1 MATIVLVHG
10 IAQEQRSAAELETEW
25 LPSLA
30 GGLENAGHTPLA
42 DRLRDGAFTVRM
54 AFYGNKFLSPDHQ
67 GLEPDPLTAARA
79 IDRRTARAGPV
90 AQRRGLLEPKRR
102 R

>member
-42 DRLRDGAFTVRM
+42 DRLRDGAFHRPD
-54 AFYGNKFLSPDHQ
+54 GLLRQQISPPRPSRTRTRSAHRR
-67 GLEPDPLTAARA
+67 RA

-90 AQRRGLLEPKRR
+90 AECRGLLEPKGRR
-102 R
+102 